1 MADRKR
7 KIQVKFRV
15 SEAEAERLQKQI
27 EKSGLSQ
34 QDYLLSCALN
44 KNITNTDGIK
54 EVLPEM
60 KRVGNN
66 LNQIARELNTKG
78 YYNYSLITDN
88 QKELKEIWQQL
99 KQYLQKQV

>member
-1 MADRKR
+1 MAERKR

-15 SEAEAERLQKQI
+15 SEVEAERLQKKI
-27 EKSGLSQ
+27 EKSGMSQ

-44 KNITNTDGIK
+44 KTITNTDGIK

-60 KRVGNN
+60 KRIGNN

-78 YYNYSLITDN
+78 YYNYNLITDN
-88 QKELKEIWQQL
+88 QKELKEIWQRL
-99 KQYLQKQV
+99 KQYLQNQV